1 MKKDH
6 SWFLIATVII
16 VAAFI
21 FMWYQIRTP
30 YKDQVP
36 NQQWITNTI
45 SVNGEWKAYAVPD
58 TFVIN
63 ASVSESGATTK
74 DAQTKMENKILKI
87 KEVLWNNDVKK
98 EKIKTVSVN
107 VYPEYD
113 RSNSQRKLLWYR
125 AEQNIEIEVNWSW
138 FTEKWAKIISQLA
151 DVWGINVNNTYFN
164 LKDKESAVKEARE
177 KAFANAKQKAEQL
190 AKLWNLNLWRPTM
203 ISDSETSNIP
213 WPYPMYYAKAESVMW
228 MWWAWA
234 ADMNTQTISAW
245 QSEITV
251 YLQIVYE
258 IR

>member
-1 MKKDH
+1 MNKDNL
-6 SWFLIATVII
+6 WFLIATVII

-45 SVNGEWKAYAVPD
+45 SVNWEGKSYAVPD

-63 ASVSESGATTK
+63 SSVSETWSTTK
-74 DAQTKMENKILKI
+74 EAQTKMEAKILKI
-87 KEVLWNNDVKK
+87 KDVLWNNDVKK
-98 EKIKTVSVN
+98 ENVKTISVN

-113 RSNSQRKLLWYR
+113 RSSSQRKLLWYR
-125 AEQNIEIEVNWSW
+125 ADQTIEIEVNWSW
-138 FTEKWAKIISQLA
+138 FTQKWATIISQLG

-164 LKDKESAVKEARE
+164 LKDKEKAVKEARE
-177 KAFANAKQKAEQL
+177 KAFADAKDKAEQL
-190 AKLWNLNLWRPTM
+190 ATLWNLILWRPTM
-203 ISDSETSNIP
+203 ISDSETSNVP
-213 WPYPMYYAKAESVMW
+213 WPYPVMYDMKAVGWTNEASTN
-228 MWWAWA
+228 
-234 ADMNTQTISAW
+234 MNTNTISAW

-258 IR
+258 IK

>member
-1 MKKDH
+1 MNKDNL
-6 SWFLIATVII
+6 WFLIATVII
-16 VAAFI
+16 VAAFV

-30 YKDQVP
+30 YKNQVP

-63 ASVSESGATTK
+63 ASVSESGTTTK

-113 RSNSQRKLLWYR
+113 RTNSQRKLLWYR
-125 AEQNIEIEVNWSW
+125 AEQNIEIEVNWSG
-138 FTEKWAKIISQLA
+138 FTEKWARIISQIG

-164 LKDKESAVKEARE
+164 LKDKETAVQQART
-177 KAFANAKQKAEQL
+177 KAFENAKQKAEQL
-190 AKLWNLNLWRPTM
+190 AKLWNLNLGKASM
-203 ISDSETSNIP
+203 ISENESSNIP
-213 WPYPMYYAKAESVMW
+213 SPYPMYYAKAESNMW
-228 MWWAWA
+228 GWV
-234 ADMNTQTISAW
+234 ADMNTQTISAG
-245 QSEITV
+245 QSEIVV

-258 IR
+258 VK

>member
-1 MKKDH
+1 MNKDH

-21 FMWYQIRTP
+21 FMGYQIRTP

-36 NQQWITNTI
+36 NQQGITNTI
-45 SVNGEWKAYAVPD
+45 SVNGEGKAYAIPD

-87 KEVLWNNDVKK
+87 KEVLGNNDVKK

-113 RSNSQRKLLWYR
+113 WSNSQRKLLGYR
-125 AEQNIEIEVNWSW
+125 AEQNIEIEVNGSG
-138 FTEKWAKIISQLA
+138 FTQKGSTIISQLG
-151 DVWGINVNNTYFN
+151 DVGGINVNNTYFN
-164 LKDKESAVKEARE
+164 LKDKEKAVQEARE

-190 AKLWNLNLWRPTM
+190 AKLGNLNLGRPTM
-203 ISDSETSNIP
+203 ISDSETSNVP
-213 WPYPMYYAKAESVMW
+213 GPYPMYYAKAESATMG
-228 MWWAWA
+228 MGGA
-234 ADMNTQTISAW
+234 ADMNTQTISAG

-258 IR
+258 IK

>member
-1 MKKDH
+1 MKKDNL
-6 SWFLIATVII
+6 WFLLATIII

-30 YKDQVP
+30 YKEQVP

-74 DAQTKMENKILKI
+74 EAQTRMEEKILKI
-87 KEVLWNNDVKK
+87 KEVLWNNNVKK
-98 EKIKTVSVN
+98 ENIKTVSVN

-125 AEQNIEIEVNWSW
+125 ADQSIEIEVNWSW
-138 FTEKWAKIISQLA
+138 FTQKWAAIISQLG
-151 DVWGINVNNTYFN
+151 DVGWINVNNTYFN
-164 LKDKESAVKEARE
+164 LKDKDKAVQEARA
-177 KAFANAKQKAEQL
+177 KAFENAKQKAEQL
-190 AKLWNLNLWRPTM
+190 SKLWNLNLWKASM
-203 ISDSETSNIP
+203 ISESESSNIP
-213 WPYPMYYAKAESVMW
+213 WPYPMYYAKDMNSVAWSAGGAE
-228 MWWAWA
+228 
-234 ADMNTQTISAW
+234 MNTQTISAW
-245 QSEITV
+245 QSEIVV

-258 IR
+258 VK